1 MDAAPKSVK
10 TGRVGAAHSW
20 WAASGLALLFATAPL
35 QAQAATQTRISSWT
49 YDAAGMIASE
59 TIEPDDAQF
68 TLTTTYTYDAF
79 GNKTAVTVS
88 SPATG
93 TAAIAPRTT
102 STTYTA
108 DGRFPA
114 TVTNALSQSE
124 TRVYHAAFGALTSQ
138 TGPNGLTTAWEYDSF
153 GRKILETRPDGTKT
167 KWEYLWCSGYN
178 GGTLSGCPTLARY
191 AIRTT
196 PLASDG
202 TTQIGAR
209 SLQYMDMLEREVR
222 VETQGW
228 ASSAETAKAIYA
240 DTEYD
245 AFGRVL
251 KKSRP
256 YYVGESPTWT
266 TFEYD
271 AIGRVIRENRPQEEN
286 GAPVVKQV
294 NITYAALVT
303 TVTNEWNEQRIT
315 TKNSQGQTI
324 HVKNGRD
331 DGSTSLW
338 TVNQYT
344 YDPFGNLM
352 TVFDQDGNT
361 VSFDY
366 DKRGRKIGMSDPD
379 KGVWSYEYDAL
390 GQLKSQTDAK
400 QQVTEITY
408 DLLGRTTSRVIKDA
422 TSAVQQTDSWVFDT
436 ATYGVGKLASATS
449 TDGSSAVI
457 HARTQAYDSLGRP
470 AQTGLTQAGS
480 TNYYTQSYDSLGRLS
495 SLVYPSGLTLDYAY
509 SDLSELVSVTN
520 AATST
525 AIWTLDTRN
534 AARQLTAE
542 TYGNTLKGTRQY
554 EVGRGLLQFTETKTG
569 TGTSLQRWDIG
580 YDSVGNVTSRTE
592 SFSGITDTLQY
603 DSLNRLISAA
613 TTGQTTL
620 TMDYVGGNITYK
632 SDVGTYTYPSAGP
645 ESVRPHAVSS
655 IAGISG
661 QPNRSY
667 EYDANGNMTGGD
679 GRSFVWN
686 AFDMPVSITK
696 GASTVSFAY
705 DADHHRIRQVTP
717 TEQKHYLTDTVTGAR
732 SERKLSLAGAH
743 LRWDSYIS
751 VNGEM
756 VSLVSLEAA
765 VGETPETTTVRYFH
779 RDHLGSTTMLT
790 DASGTV
796 VERLSYD
803 VWGKRRYTSGAP
815 DLSDSIVSQVD
826 RGFTNH
832 EHLEELAL
840 IHMNGRLYDATI
852 ARFVSADPFIA
863 DPLSTLAFN
872 RYAYVD
878 NNPCTYTDPTGYLS
892 FKRIKNFFRSNPIAS
907 LIVGLAAAW
916 ATGGLSFT
924 ATGISMTWGGAVV
937 AGAVSGALT
946 GGIQGGILGG
956 ISGAVTF
963 GIGQLDPNWVVGA
976 LMHGAAQGSLAAVQ
990 GGDFG
995 SAFLGAAL
1003 GSVGGSALQSAM
1015 PGKTFDVVLMK
1026 TVASAAVGGVA
1037 SVVAGGKFQNGA
1049 ATGAFI
1055 MLFNHLGPKLSEGA
1069 GQNVDISLGYTKVR
1083 GIDNA
1088 NHALVIATDQLT
1100 GDAYA
1105 TRAGPS
1111 LDVDK
1116 QAYSQHRGTG
1126 WGAIHAEYGTYDE
1139 SFRDPPSRVHSVQ
1152 KVGILNTSLA
1162 DVATR
1167 MQAFADA
1174 VNASRFAYSP
1184 MFNNSNSYAFSV
1196 VRGLG
1201 FSPQPNIANV
1211 PLWQANLPG
1220 WQASLHPRRERD
1232 RD

>member
-1 MDAAPKSVK
+1 MDAAQK
-10 TGRVGAAHSW
+10 RVGAARVW
-20 WAASGLALLFATAPL
+20 WAVGGLALLLAAPL

-49 YDAAGMIASE
+49 YDSAGMIATE

-93 TAAIAPRTT
+93 TAAIASRTT
-102 STTYTA
+102 STTYTS

-124 TRVYHAAFGALTSQ
+124 TRVYHAAFGQLTSQ
-138 TGPNGLTTAWEYDSF
+138 TGPNGLTTAWDYDSF
-153 GRKILETRPDGTKT
+153 GRKILETRPDGTKA

-178 GGTLSGCPTLARY
+178 GGALTGCPTLARY

-202 TTQIGAR
+202 TTQAGPKA
-209 SLQYMDMLEREVR
+209 LQYMDMLEREVR
-222 VETQGW
+222 VETQGY

-245 AFGRVL
+245 AYGRVL

-256 YYVGESPTWT
+256 YYTGDSPTWT

-286 GAPVVKQV
+286 GSPVVKQV

-315 TKNSQGQTI
+315 TKNSQGQTV

-338 TVNQYT
+338 TVNEYT

-352 TVFDQDGNT
+352 SVFDHDGNT
-361 VSFDY
+361 VSFTY
-366 DKRGRKIGMSDPD
+366 DKRGRKVGMSDPD

-390 GQLKSQTDAK
+390 GQLKKQTDAK
-400 QQVTEITY
+400 QQTTEIVY

-422 TSAVQQTDSWVFDT
+422 TPAVQQTDSWVYDS
-436 ATYGVGKLASATS
+436 ATYGVGKLSSATS

-457 HARTQAYDSLGRP
+457 HARSQAYDSLGRP
-470 AQTGLTQAGS
+470 AQTGLTQNGS
-480 TNYYTQSYDSLGRLS
+480 TNYYTQQYDSLGRLS

-509 SDLSELVSVTN
+509 SAHSELLSVTN

-525 AIWTLDTRN
+525 AVWTLDTRN
-534 AARQLTAE
+534 AARQLTGE
-542 TYGNTLKGTRQY
+542 IYGNTLKGTRQY

-569 TGTSLQRWDIG
+569 GGSSLQRWDIG
-580 YDSVGNVTSRTE
+580 YDSVGNVTSRAE
-592 SFSGITDTLQY
+592 SFSGITDTLEY

-620 TMDYVGGNITYK
+620 TMEYVGGNIAYK
-632 SDVGTYTYPSAGP
+632 SDVGTYSYPSAGP

-661 QPNRSY
+661 QPNRAY

-686 AFDMPVSITK
+686 AFDMPISITK

-705 DADHHRIRQVTP
+705 DADHHRIKQVTP
-717 TEQKHYLTDTVTGAR
+717 TEQKHYLTDTVSGAR

-743 LRWDSYIS
+743 LRWDSYIT
-751 VNGEM
+751 VNGEV

-779 RDHLGSTTMLT
+779 RDHLGSTSMLT

-803 VWGKRRYTSGAP
+803 VWGKRRFTTGAP

-852 ARFVSADPFIA
+852 ARFVSADPIIA

-878 NNPCTYTDPTGYLS
+878 NNPMTYTDPTGYL
-892 FKRIKNFFRSNPIAS
+892 KIGKIIGRIIGAILHPITLIPGVNKFIAS
-907 LIVGLAAAW
+907 NQIAQALVMASSAFCGPAAA
-916 ATGGLSFT
+916 AC
-924 ATGISMTWGGAVV
+924 A
-937 AGAVSGALT
+937 AGNAAYLT
-946 GGIQGGILGG
+946 GIQGGSLGDMFKAAVIAYGTAMAFQAVGDMTGHGKLDFLSNKHLANIAGHAVVGCGSAAASGGKCGSGALAAGFGSFAGPVIPSNWGTVGNMAAQMVIGGTGSVLGG
-956 ISGAVTF
+956 GKFHNGAVTAAF
-963 GIGQLDPNWVVGA
+963 GYLFNEAGRTYQRGYGSKFDDFFDTQYSAASELAKALGVDVSLVLGVSAYESDWAQSSQARNHNNPFGFTPDGQTPVTFSSVDSAWDKW
-976 LMHGAAQGSLAAVQ
+976 GSTFGGRVSGV
-990 GGDFG
+990 GGDTDRFTSNLLLDNRRIYGPTIGGDYRG
-995 SAFLGAAL
+995 SYN
-1003 GSVGGSALQSAM
+1003 SVNPDWGNNVKA
-1015 PGKTFDVVLMK
+1015 
-1026 TVASAAVGGVA
+1026 TV
-1037 SVVAGGKFQNGA
+1037 
-1049 ATGAFI
+1049 
-1055 MLFNHLGPKLSEGA
+1055 
-1069 GQNVDISLGYTKVR
+1069 R
-1083 GIDNA
+1083 
-1088 NHALVIATDQLT
+1088 
-1100 GDAYA
+1100 
-1105 TRAGPS
+1105 
-1111 LDVDK
+1111 
-1116 QAYSQHRGTG
+1116 
-1126 WGAIHAEYGTYDE
+1126 
-1139 SFRDPPSRVHSVQ
+1139 SVQ
-1152 KVGILNTSLA
+1152 R
-1162 DVATR
+1162 R
-1167 MQAFADA
+1167 MSQWYG
-1174 VNASRFAYSP
+1174 N
-1184 MFNNSNSYAFSV
+1184 
-1196 VRGLG
+1196 
-1201 FSPQPNIANV
+1201 PQ
-1211 PLWQANLPG
+1211 
-1220 WQASLHPRRERD
+1220 
-1232 RD
+1232 